1 MADKVKKAQDEGT
14 TIDTDA
20 QGTVKISET
29 VVENIAGLAAREVAG
44 VFDLGKSGLR
54 RVLGGAKPARGVD
67 VEVGQKEVAIDLDLI
82 VHYGHNIPEVCANVR
97 AAITDRVRQMTGLI
111 CKELN
116 INVIDIHFPD
126 TEKKK
131 PEPRVQ

>member
-1 MADKVKKAQDEGT
+1 MTDKAKKEQQTT

-20 QGTVKISET
+20 QGTVKIDAT
-29 VVENIAGLAAREVAG
+29 VVENIAGLAAREVEG
-44 VFDLGKSGLR
+44 VYDLGKSGLR
-54 RVLGGAKPARGVD
+54 KVLGGAKPARGVD

-82 VHYGHNIPEVCANVR
+82 VHYGHNIPEVCGTVR
-97 AAITDRVRQMTGLI
+97 NTITARVKQMTGLVV
-111 CKELN
+111 KELN